1 MQPTSQTETIP
12 AEAAGFACGTAAP
25 VLQTEDGAAFARML
39 EGIRRDVEPRGLVEE
54 VYVGDVACIIWE
66 MLCLRRYRAALIN
79 AEFHAAVAAIA
90 QEMTERSGDATAA
103 QGGRHV
109 ADLARRWFSDPDARE
124 EVRTLLRRF
133 NLDET
138 AIEARAI
145 WRAGP
150 RIADLEKR
158 QAALE
163 IRRDKAL
170 AGIARFR
177 ADFAGQVRVSLDRL
191 LGSAADDV
199 RREIVETA
207 VDDIRRLHQAGE
219 LALLSSPPPSPHEM

>member
-1 MQPTSQTETIP
+1 MQLTRQTETLA
-12 AEAAGFACGTAAP
+12 AEAAGFACGTAPP

-39 EGIRRDVEPRGLVEE
+39 EGIRRDVEPRGLLEE
-54 VYVGDVACIIWE
+54 MYVGDIACIIWE

-79 AEFHAAVAAIA
+79 AEFRAAVAAIA
-90 QEMTERSGDATAA
+90 QEMTEWSGGATAA

-145 WRAGP
+145 MRAGP
-150 RIADLEKR
+150 RIAKLELR

-163 IRRDKAL
+163 NRRDKAL

-177 ADFAGQVRVSLDRL
+177 ADFADQVRVSLDRI
-191 LGSAADDV
+191 LGPAADDV
-199 RREIVETA
+199 RRELVESA
-207 VDDIRRLHQAGE
+207 IDDIRRLY
-219 LALLSSPPPSPHEM
+219 

>member
-1 MQPTSQTETIP
+1 MQPTSQTETIL

-25 VLQTEDGAAFARML
+25 VLQTEDGAAFARMRV
-39 EGIRRDVEPRGLVEE
+39 GIRRDVEPRGLLEDM
-54 VYVGDVACIIWE
+54 YVGDIACIVWE

-90 QEMTERSGDATAA
+90 QEMTERCGDAAAA
-103 QGGRHV
+103 QGRHV

-170 AGIARFR
+170 SGIARFR

-191 LGSAADDV
+191 LGSAAADV

-219 LALLSSPPPSPHEM
+219 LALLSSPVAPA

>member
-1 MQPTSQTETIP
+1 MQSTTETTLP
-12 AEAAGFACGTAAP
+12 AAAAGFACGTAAP

-39 EGIRRDVEPRGLVEE
+39 EGIRRDVEPRGLLEE
-54 VYVGDVACIIWE
+54 MYVGDIACIVWE
-66 MLCLRRYRAALIN
+66 MLCLRRYRAAVIN

-90 QEMTERSGDATAA
+90 REMTEQSGDAAA
-103 QGGRHV
+103 VQAGQHV
-109 ADLARRWFSDPDARE
+109 DLARRWFSDPDARE
-124 EVRTLLRRF
+124 EVRSLLRRF

-138 AIEARAI
+138 VIEARAI
-145 WRAGP
+145 SRVAP
-150 RIADLEKR
+150 RIISLEKR

-177 ADFAGQVRVSLDRL
+177 ADFAGQMRISLDRL
-191 LGSAADDV
+191 LGPAAEDM

-207 VDDIRRLHQAGE
+207 IDDIRRLHQAGE
-219 LALLSSPPPSPHEM
+219 LALLSSSASPPQEM